1 MSLGAIDWNKMDGDT
16 IVPILVCCLLLAWYL
31 PAAVS
36 KYRGK
41 SSKALGHAAIWFA
54 MIVVLIGGYAFRPEL
69 AFIKDRMAG
78 VLIPGRATDKGD
90 GTIVISKS
98 SDDDHFSIAGYINN
112 QSTSFVL
119 DTGASAVV
127 LTHDTAQRLGL
138 LVGEDGYTQT
148 VSTANG
154 MTKVAPIRID
164 ELRIAS
170 IVLKDVK
177 ASVARQGELDE
188 NLLGMSFLSRLKGY
202 AVEADQLTLRQ

>member
-1 MSLGAIDWNKMDGDT
+1 MNSET

-31 PAAVS
+31 PAAVG

-78 VLIPGRATDKGD
+78 VLIPGRAADKGD

-138 LVGEDGYTQT
+138 LVSEDSYTQT

-154 MTKVAPIRID
+154 LTKVAPIRID

-170 IVLKDVK
+170 IVLQDVK
-177 ASVARQGELDE
+177 ASVARQGELDV
-188 NLLGMSFLSRLKGY
+188 NLLGMSFLSRLKSF

>member
-1 MSLGAIDWNKMDGDT
+1 LKTLDSDT
-16 IVPILVCCLLLAWYL
+16 IFPILVCCLLLAWCL
-31 PAAVS
+31 PTVVG
-36 KYRGK
+36 KYSGK
-41 SSKALGHAAIWFA
+41 SSKALGHVAIWL
-54 MIVVLIGGYAFRPEL
+54 VLIVALVGGYAFRPEL
-69 AFIKDRMAG
+69 MFVKDRIAG
-78 VLIPGRATDKGD
+78 VLMPGQAIDKGG
-90 GTIVISKS
+90 GTIVINKRN
-98 SDDDHFSIAGYINN
+98 DDLHFSIASYVND

-138 LVGEDGYTQT
+138 LAGEGSYTQT

-154 MTKVAPIRID
+154 LTKVAPIRID

-177 ASVARQGELDE
+177 ASVARPGELDI

-202 AVEADQLTLRQ
+202 AVEADELTLRQ

>member
-1 MSLGAIDWNKMDGDT
+1 MNSET

-31 PAAVS
+31 PAAVA
-36 KYRGK
+36 KYKGR

-69 AFIKDRMAG
+69 IFVKDRMAG
-78 VLIPGRATDKGD
+78 VLMPGLAIDKGG

-98 SDDDHFSIAGYINN
+98 SDEDHFRVDGFVNN
-112 QSTSFVL
+112 QSTSFIL

-127 LTHDTAQRLGL
+127 LTHDTAKRLGL
-138 LVGEDGYTQT
+138 LASEENYTQI

-154 MTKVAPIRID
+154 LTKVAPIRID

-170 IVLKDVK
+170 LVLLDVK
-177 ASVARQGELDE
+177 ASVARQGELDV
-188 NLLGMSFLSRLKGY
+188 NLLGMSFLSRLKSY
-202 AVEADQLTLRQ
+202 SVESDQLTMRQ